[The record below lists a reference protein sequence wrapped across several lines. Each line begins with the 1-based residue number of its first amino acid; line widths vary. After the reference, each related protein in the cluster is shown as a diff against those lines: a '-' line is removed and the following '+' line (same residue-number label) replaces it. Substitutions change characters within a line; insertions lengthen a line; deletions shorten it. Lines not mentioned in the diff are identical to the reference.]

1 MKLIKIKDDHY
12 VVVTDKPIKWKDY
25 FLNTIQKEVYCHD
38 IENYDVNKYYLK
50 KITYSTQPLGV
61 KPITDKVVIEENKD
75 GKPLMSA
82 QYVELDMSCTVKP
95 LSLQEVKESFCWLDG
110 TEWEV
115 EIVDG
120 KLKLK

>member
-12 VVVTDKPIKWKDY
+12 VVVTDELIEWRDY

-38 IENYDVNKYYLK
+38 IENYDVNKHYLK
-50 KITYSTQPLGV
+50 KITHSTIPKGMMLMEG
-61 KPITDKVVIEENKD
+61 IER
-75 GKPLMSA
+75 
-82 QYVELDMSCTVKP
+82 

-115 EIVDG
+115 EWEICETYKLDECNSRFACCNKPK
-120 KLKLK
+120 KLKLI